1 MRDRLPSLRSLRVRQ
16 RTATTYRR
24 VWLSNLLGHLADPL
38 FYLAVLGFGLGSL
51 MPAIAGMPYM
61 TFLVT
66 GLLAGAAM
74 SSACFEASYASYL
87 RMHSQR
93 TFEAVLAT
101 PLSVADIAGGEI
113 LTAATKGLISTAAT
127 LAIAFA
133 LGLLTPG
140 WWIAPVLAIV
150 LLQGLVFAGAALAV
164 SAHARTMEA
173 LNHFYAL
180 FIMPVLFVSGV
191 FFPLQELPAALQV
204 VSTLSPLT
212 HAVHL
217 IRPLAT
223 GAVPSSWPLELLWI
237 ALAAVLG
244 VLLGC
249 ASLSRKMAR

>member
-1 MRDRLPSLRSLRVRQ
+1 MSDLVPSIRALRVWR
-16 RTATTYRR
+16 RNATTYRH
-24 VWLSNLLGHLADPL
+24 VWLSNVLGHLADPL
-38 FYLAVLGFGLGSL
+38 FYLAVLGFGLGAL
-51 MPAIAGMPYM
+51 MPPIGELPYM

-66 GLLAGAAM
+66 GIIAGAAM
-74 SSACFEASYASYL
+74 SSACFETSWASHM
-87 RMHSQR
+87 RMSQR
-93 TFEAVLAT
+93 TFDAMLAT
-101 PLSVADIAGGEI
+101 PLSVADIAAGEI
-113 LTAATKGLISTAAT
+113 LTAATKGVVSAAAT
-127 LAIAFA
+127 LIIA
-133 LGLLTPG
+133 LVLRLLSPG
-140 WWIAPVLAIV
+140 WWILPVLGTV
-150 LLQGLVFAGAALAV
+150 LLQGLFFGGVALAV

-249 ASLSRKMAR
+249 ASLSRKMAQ